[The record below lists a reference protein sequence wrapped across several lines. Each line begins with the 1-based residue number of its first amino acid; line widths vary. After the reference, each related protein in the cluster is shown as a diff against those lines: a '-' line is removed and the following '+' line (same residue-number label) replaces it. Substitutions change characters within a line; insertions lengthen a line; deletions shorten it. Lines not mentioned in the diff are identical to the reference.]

1 MASLAAQAKSYGIK
15 KAEATKLRK
24 KGENKLKEVLSQK
37 RRSSSGL
44 ASLERKKEATIRQR
58 DHIAQLLNQVLAQK
72 ESLERL
78 KTAAEERIRQE
89 QDARDQVKQQAEYG
103 GPDEKAAAAERLKF
117 IDEKIRE
124 LRAEIKEREAA
135 ETRLVNTMTNY
146 EREKS
151 KLHLKLQKE
160 IHAKPGL
167 VAQLQAST
175 KAEARFRPQVHS
187 LIKREVQAGKTL
199 ALARKK
205 LALMQKKLAQLA
217 AKRRKAKRKAK
228 RKTRTKARKAKRKTV
243 KRKSK
248 TRTKK
253 SPKRKRTS
261 KRKAKS
267 RSHKRRR
274 RTVKR
279 KASKSR
285 RRK

>member
-1 MASLAAQAKSYGIK
+1 MTSLPAQAKSYGIK
-15 KAEATKLRK
+15 KAEATKLRR
-24 KGENKLKEVLSQK
+24 KGENKLKVVLSQK

-58 DHIAQLLNQVLAQK
+58 DHIMQLLNQALAQK

-78 KTAAEERIRQE
+78 KTMAEERIRQE
-89 QDARDQVKQQAEYG
+89 QDARDQVKQQSEYG

-135 ETRLVNTMTNY
+135 EARLVNTIANY

-151 KLHLKLQKE
+151 TLLLKLQKE

-167 VAQLQAST
+167 IEQLKAST
-175 KAEARFRPQVHS
+175 KTEARLRPQVKS
-187 LIKREVQAGKTL
+187 MIKREAQAEKAL

-205 LALMQKKLAQLA
+205 LAVAQRKRAQLA

-228 RKTRTKARKAKRKTV
+228 RKIV

-253 SPKRKRTS
+253 SPKRKKIS
-261 KRKAKS
+261 KRKAKMRS
-267 RSHKRRR
+267 RRRR

>member
-1 MASLAAQAKSYGIK
+1 MTSLPAQAKSYGIK

-24 KGENKLKEVLSQK
+24 KGENKLKVVLSQK

-44 ASLERKKEATIRQR
+44 ASLERKKDATIRQR
-58 DHIAQLLNQVLAQK
+58 DHIMQLLNQALAQK

-78 KTAAEERIRQE
+78 KTMAEERIRQE
-89 QDARDQVKQQAEYG
+89 QDARDQVKQQSEYG

-135 ETRLVNTMTNY
+135 EARLVNTIANY

-167 VAQLQAST
+167 IEQLKAST
-175 KAEARFRPQVHS
+175 KTEARLRPQVKS
-187 LIKREVQAGKTL
+187 MIKREAQAEKAL

-205 LALMQKKLAQLA
+205 LAVAQRKRAQLA

-228 RKTRTKARKAKRKTV
+228 RKVRPKTSKAKRKIV

-253 SPKRKRTS
+253 SPKRKKIS
-261 KRKAKS
+261 KRKAKMRS
-267 RSHKRRR
+267 RRRR

>member
-15 KAEATKLRK
+15 KAAATKLRK

-44 ASLERKKEATIRQR
+44 VSLERKKEATIRQK
-58 DHIAQLLNQVLAQK
+58 DHIMQLLNQVLAQK

-89 QDARDQVKQQAEYG
+89 QDTRDQVKQQSEYG
-103 GPDEKAAAAERLKF
+103 GPDEKAAASERLKI

-135 ETRLVNTMTNY
+135 EARLVNTMANY
-146 EREKS
+146 EKEKS
-151 KLHLKLQKE
+151 KLNLKLQKE
-160 IHAKPGL
+160 IRAKPGL
-167 VAQLQAST
+167 FAQLKVST
-175 KAEARFRPQVHS
+175 KVEARLRPQVQS
-187 LIKREVQAGKTL
+187 LVKREAQAGKVL
-199 ALARKK
+199 ALARMK
-205 LALMQKKLAQLA
+205 LALVQKKLAQLA
-217 AKRRKAKRKAK
+217 AKRKKAKRKAK
-228 RKTRTKARKAKRKTV
+228 RKARTKARKAKRRIV

-253 SPKRKRTS
+253 SLKRKKIS
-261 KRKAKS
+261 KRKTKTRS
-267 RSHKRRR
+267 RKTR

-279 KASKSR
+279 KTSRSR